1 MTELLTIRFGSDGN
15 AADHLGEGWTRA
27 EPGLTWTLGRKTTLL
42 LPRPLFATALL
53 VSLRAHPFVPVA
65 RPFQR
70 VVASVDGE
78 LVGRMLFVE
87 PDDFRFWIPKHVVA
101 RCGDPIVLTLDL
113 PDAGRPA
120 DYDGSLDERM
130 LALSCHHLTIA
141 EPPPL
146 DAEETPLSAIAASM
160 ESLGRNCEFGLVQRR
175 AGIEPLGLLRF
186 ATSPMSVLLDGLE
199 CRFDGFGTPEHTE
212 IVEVPLADSDA
223 CEWMVRDHR
232 FGFVFH
238 TFTRTSE
245 MTRESAMSRELRR
258 LPFLAR
264 KLVEDLENAEKLF
277 VFQAAELAGP
287 GTAEPLLQALR
298 RYGDNTL
305 LLVMA
310 DPARAGEVELAA
322 PGLMLGCVRELT
334 QLAAANR
341 LNWFDWS
348 RILRQVEQV
357 RPPRLN

>member
-1 MTELLTIRFGSDGN
+1 
-15 AADHLGEGWTRA
+15 
-27 EPGLTWTLGRKTTLL
+27 
-42 LPRPLFATALL
+42 
-53 VSLRAHPFVPVA
+53 
-65 RPFQR
+65 
-70 VVASVDGE
+70 
-78 LVGRMLFVE
+78 
-87 PDDFRFWIPKHVVA
+87 
-101 RCGDPIVLTLDL
+101 
-113 PDAGRPA
+113 
-120 DYDGSLDERM
+120 
-130 LALSCHHLTIA
+130 
-141 EPPPL
+141 
-146 DAEETPLSAIAASM
+146 
-160 ESLGRNCEFGLVQRR
+160 
-175 AGIEPLGLLRF
+175 
-186 ATSPMSVLLDGLE
+186 
-199 CRFDGFGTPEHTE
+199 
-212 IVEVPLADSDA
+212 
-223 CEWMVRDHR
+223 
-232 FGFVFH
+232 
-238 TFTRTSE
+238 

-310 DPARAGEVELAA
+310 DPARAGEVELTA